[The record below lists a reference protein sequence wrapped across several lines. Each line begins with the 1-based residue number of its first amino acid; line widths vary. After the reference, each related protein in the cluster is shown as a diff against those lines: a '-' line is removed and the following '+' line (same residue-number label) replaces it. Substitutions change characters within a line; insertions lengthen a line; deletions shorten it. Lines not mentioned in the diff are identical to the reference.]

1 MYDFSEMLWGG
12 LLVYQGFSNYAAT
25 LASVVIMF
33 QVRDSCSKLRI
44 CLKRIKRRLISL
56 LLRCIQ
62 LEAKVKIKEEG
73 IIIPKELFKEMVG
86 TYIKMEQILA
96 TLETLADKETLTAIE
111 ESKKQVAK
119 GEYVECSINDL
130 EKVLK

>member
-1 MYDFSEMLWGG
+1 M
-12 LLVYQGFSNYAAT
+12 
-25 LASVVIMF
+25 
-33 QVRDSCSKLRI
+33 
-44 CLKRIKRRLISL
+44 
-56 LLRCIQ
+56 
-62 LEAKVKIKEEG
+62 EAKIKIKEEG
-73 IIIPKELFKEMVG
+73 IVIPKKLFKEMVG

-96 TLETLADKETLTAIE
+96 TLETLADKETLKAIE

>member
-1 MYDFSEMLWGG
+1 MDEKARTIHRQS
-12 LLVYQGFSNYAAT
+12 
-25 LASVVIMF
+25 
-33 QVRDSCSKLRI
+33 R
-44 CLKRIKRRLISL
+44 
-56 LLRCIQ
+56 
-62 LEAKVKIKEEG
+62 
-73 IIIPKELFKEMVG
+73 ELFQQMVS

-96 TLETLADKETLTAIE
+96 TLETLADEKTIKAIE